1 MAELVF
7 VYHSMAPRLLLRSE
21 LGNQESELG
30 ISRLMVV
37 TIYSQQK
44 SVMPSC

>member
-21 LGNQESELG
+21 LGNQE
-30 ISRLMVV
+30 R
-37 TIYSQQK
+37 
-44 SVMPSC
+44 